1 MKNPV
6 LSFDQCRR
14 KFRRELLIQRQ
25 VDADNSEARLF
36 NDAKKLDNQLIAA
49 GYELTYQTEWSR
61 FYHEKLNA
69 KRSSAFSASHLE
81 GWQTDLNLMA
91 MSE

>member
-1 MKNPV
+1 MKNPS

-25 VDADNSEARLF
+25 VDKDYSEARLF
-36 NDAKKLDNQLIAA
+36 NDAKKIDNQLIAA

-61 FYHEKLNA
+61 FYHEKRNA
-69 KRSSAFSASHLE
+69 KRSSASSARRLE
-81 GWQTDLNLMA
+81 GWQSDLNLTC

>member
-1 MKNPV
+1 MKNPA

-14 KFRRELLIQRQ
+14 KSRRELLIQRQ
-25 VDADNSEARLF
+25 MDADYSEARLF

-49 GYELTYQTEWSR
+49 CYKLTYQTEWSR
-61 FYHEKLNA
+61 FYHEKRHA
-69 KRSSAFSASHLE
+69 KRSSALSARHLD
-81 GWQTDLNLMA
+81 GWQTDLNLTG